1 MHKSI
6 VYPLFF
12 IAVLF
17 LGSCANQVRNAALQN
32 NSLEKYVVAPPSS
45 QLDVPFIAKTVAS
58 DQASKITFASGSSID
73 IPAGIFV
80 DENNQPVTKPV
91 DLLFREFH
99 TAADIIASGIPM
111 KVRMEEGTEEWM
123 QTAGMFELKGFC
135 EGKEV
140 KIATGKM
147 LNVNLVSN
155 VDGEYPFWYFNAES
169 GNWEKQS
176 QVSTAVPNP
185 NFMSAPVVDVE
196 VAAPPAK
203 PIEFDPGKPALNFDI
218 NVKKLP
224 ELANLGRI
232 IWQYAGTDAK
242 KDPANHEWVFR
253 HNWDDA
259 TIEPTTTP
267 NVYHLTLVSRDS
279 GEYMIPV
286 CPNKGGKDLERAK
299 AQYAQLMAEYEKGV
313 AMLKNREQIVTFE
326 GAFMR
331 SMQVS
336 GFGMHNCDVFY
347 NMRNSFHVMA
357 DFDFGESVPVNVKQM
372 MTVFLVTGDSRS
384 VITVPFSAWDNFRF
398 NINEKNKILAILPDN
413 KLAIFDYNDF
423 KSQLGEIKAASEQR
437 YVFKMR
443 VLDKPLKSF
452 SDLNHAT
459 ADAG

>member
-1 MHKSI
+1 
-6 VYPLFF
+6 
-12 IAVLF
+12 
-17 LGSCANQVRNAALQN
+17 
-32 NSLEKYVVAPPSS
+32 
-45 QLDVPFIAKTVAS
+45 LDVPFIAKTVAS

-135 EGKEV
+135 EGKAV
-140 KIATGKM
+140 KIAAGKT
-147 LNVNLVSN
+147 LNMNLVSN
-155 VDGEYPFWYFNAES
+155 VDGEFPFWYFNTES

-185 NFMSAPVVDVE
+185 NFMLAPVVDVE

-203 PIEFDPGKPALNFDI
+203 PIEFNPSKPALNFDI

-259 TIEPTTTP
+259 IIEPTITP

-279 GEYMIPV
+279 GEFMIPV
-286 CPNKGGKDLERAK
+286 CPNKAGKDLERAL
-299 AQYAQLMAEYEKGV
+299 ALV
-313 AMLKNREQIVTFE
+313 ADDTLVALARAV
-326 GAFMR
+326 
-331 SMQVS
+331 
-336 GFGMHNCDVFY
+336 
-347 NMRNSFHVMA
+347 
-357 DFDFGESVPVNVKQM
+357 VP
-372 MTVFLVTGDSRS
+372 S
-384 VITVPFSAWDNFRF
+384 
-398 NINEKNKILAILPDN
+398 LA
-413 KLAIFDYNDF
+413 
-423 KSQLGEIKAASEQR
+423 
-437 YVFKMR
+437 
-443 VLDKPLKSF
+443 
-452 SDLNHAT
+452 
-459 ADAG
+459 

>member
-1 MHKSI
+1 MLKSI

-12 IAVLF
+12 VAAL
-17 LGSCANQVRNAALQN
+17 LLSSCANQVSNATQQST
-32 NSLEKYVVAPPSS
+32 SLEKYVVAPPSPK
-45 QLDVPFIAKTVAS
+45 LDVPFIAKTVAS

-99 TAADIIASGIPM
+99 TAADMIASGIPM

-140 KIATGKM
+140 KIAAGKT

-155 VDGEYPFWYFNAES
+155 VDGEYPFWYFNPES

-185 NFMSAPVVDVE
+185 NFMSAPVLDVE
-196 VAAPPAK
+196 VSAPPAK
-203 PIEFDPGKPALNFDI
+203 PIEFDPSKPALNFDI

-232 IWQYAGTDAK
+232 IWQYAGTDAQ

-253 HNWDDA
+253 HNWDNA
-259 TIEPTTTP
+259 TIEPTSTP

-286 CPNKGGKDLERAK
+286 CPNKAGKDLERAK
-299 AQYAQLMAEYEKGV
+299 AQYTALMAEYEKGV
-313 AMLKNREQIVTFE
+313 EMLKNREQTITFQ

-336 GFGMHNCDVFY
+336 GFGIHNCDVFY

-357 DFDFGESVPVNVKQM
+357 DFDFGESIPVNAKQLIP
-372 MTVFLVTGDSRS
+372 VFLITGDSRS
-384 VITVPFSAWDNFRF
+384 VITVPFTAWDNFRF
-398 NINEKNKILAILPDN
+398 NINERNKILAILPDN
-413 KLAIFDYNDF
+413 KLAIFDYSDF
-423 KSQLGEIKAASEQR
+423 KSQLGEIKAASEKR
-437 YVFKMR
+437 FVFKMR
-443 VLDKPLKSF
+443 VLDTPLKSF
-452 SDLNHAT
+452 SDLNHVT